1 MPLLTKELI
10 EQANRKRT
18 YVIRALCAIAMTLIS
33 VGVMWDAI
41 GRRDVIDVIGR
52 GDDIFEL
59 IVVWQLAGIT
69 LLLPAMICSVIT
81 AEKERDSLSLLIL
94 SDLRPWEILISK
106 LLSRLIPIF
115 AFTLLGLPVLAVA
128 YSMGGV
134 TVDMLLTAVY
144 LIVLTS
150 LQVGTLGLLC
160 SAYFRTTVKSF
171 LATYIIG
178 SAMYFG
184 LPILDELRIIGLS
197 EKEAFAL
204 WPIYWFVDGSRNISF
219 LKLLAQTIP
228 INVSIVI
235 MLGLARMCVLRRAF
249 VPPRAVLLN
258 VFQAID
264 RWMSWANRGTG
275 GVMIVKDVS
284 DGIIDQPVRWR
295 ETTKRALGKAS
306 HLFRIGVVINV
317 PVVLICAGYVY
328 LTVPQSL
335 HLYQTE
341 LFSVMLFSGW
351 FASALFLCVATV
363 NTFGSERSRQTL
375 DVLLTTPIKTRD
387 LIRQKLA
394 GVRRLAV
401 VFAIPMIILIL
412 TEGYLEANFLHK
424 NQIDR
429 YQESGGASVYL
440 LGSLA
445 AIPIYFNMV
454 IWISLIF
461 ALKIKSQIKAMM
473 SAIFTIAA
481 WCVIPFL
488 IAFMVFEFFRLYEYR
503 EVLWWAFI
511 MSPVTLLALLEF
523 SALREFKAMAPSVAA
538 TLILAVYTILGFMLY
553 VRCMAMADR
562 CLGRATP
569 RK

>member
-1 MPLLTKELI
+1 MKLLNYLNMPLLTKELI

-219 LKLLAQTIP
+219 LKLLVQTIP

-523 SALREFKAMAPSVAA
+523 SALREFKAMAPSVMPSSIITFCIPWIESAI
-538 TLILAVYTILGFMLY
+538 TS
-553 VRCMAMADR
+553 C
-562 CLGRATP
+562 
-569 RK
+569 